1 MLWRGGVNLNLPFQ
15 ESSWPMCP
23 RLAKRVSHSAPPA
36 GQTTALI
43 TGAASGIGAAF
54 ARRLAS
60 DGFKLVLVDKDGNR
74 LLAVA
79 NDLNE
84 SGDSS
89 SQIVIAELTDSN
101 DMERI
106 EKIIIRM
113 NDLDLLINCAGF
125 GGGGRRFCESDPI
138 RLLDM
143 VRVHVI
149 ASMRLCRSVLP
160 GMIARKRGNIIN
172 VCSLGAFLP
181 LSGNVVY
188 SASKTCMVTF
198 SKALQAELRGTG
210 VGIQALCPSLTHTR
224 YHEESGAG
232 AEVVSRAP
240 EGLWMSPEDVAN
252 RSLYA
257 LGRRRVVCFPGLKN
271 RVIGGLV
278 SNSLT
283 APIMQRI
290 IGG

>member
-15 ESSWPMCP
+15 ENSWPMCP

-106 EKIIIRM
+106 EKIVIRN

-149 ASMRLCRSVLP
+149 AS
-160 GMIARKRGNIIN
+160 
-172 VCSLGAFLP
+172 
-181 LSGNVVY
+181 
-188 SASKTCMVTF
+188 KTCLVTF

-210 VGIQALCPSLTHTR
+210 VGIQALCPSLTRTR